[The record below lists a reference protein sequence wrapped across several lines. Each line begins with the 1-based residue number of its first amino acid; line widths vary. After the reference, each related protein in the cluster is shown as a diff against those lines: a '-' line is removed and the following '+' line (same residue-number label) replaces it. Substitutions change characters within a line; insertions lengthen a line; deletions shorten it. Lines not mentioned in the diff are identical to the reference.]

1 MRKAMIGI
9 MLALLS
15 VAPCRGAPP
24 APAASPWTY
33 QVEGVG
39 AIVSEDQ
46 AAARQTAVRAA
57 LREALEEAV
66 LNMLDTDAVVA
77 NIRLLNERLYT
88 EPWPYIS
95 SYRVVWEYPDAPGKV
110 YRVSLEAEVAI
121 SRVRQTLAAL
131 GAPVAAAGDSGRMP
145 ERDARRLAILI
156 TERHL
161 GQATS
166 TWWAER
172 GVVTRTLRS
181 QLAERGVRIGELE
194 PGLQW
199 DGTEDAALKAARQ
212 AEAAMLLVG
221 HAGVQ
226 QIYNAVSG
234 SAVHATLQ
242 LRVLDTPTGGVLAQE
257 RGEANV
263 GDDSQSGQAS
273 ALALEQAAR
282 TVVPRL
288 MPFLSVALQPAPA
301 DSATTTTP

>member
-1 MRKAMIGI
+1 MVRTVSGLILMVF
-9 MLALLS
+9 LS
-15 VAPCRGAPP
+15 ASTHAF
-24 APAASPWTY
+24 AASAWTY

-39 AIVSEDQ
+39 AIVSDDQ
-46 AAARQTAVRAA
+46 AGARQQAIRAA

-66 LNMLDTDAVVA
+66 LNVLDADAVVA
-77 NIRLLNERLYT
+77 NIQQLNQRLYAQ
-88 EPWPYIS
+88 PWSYVS
-95 SYRVVWEYPDAPGKV
+95 SYRVLWEYPDAPGKV
-110 YRVSLEAEVAI
+110 YRVGVMVEIALP
-121 SRVRQTLAAL
+121 RVQQALAAL
-131 GAPVAAAGDSGRMP
+131 GGPITAAGGLQDTQVD
-145 ERDARRLAILI
+145 DAARLAILV

-172 GVVTRTLRS
+172 GVVTRALRS

-199 DGTEDAALKAARQ
+199 DGTEGGALKAARE
-212 AEAAMLLVG
+212 AEIATLLVG

-234 SAVHATLQ
+234 SAVHAILQ
-242 LRVLDTPTGGVLAQE
+242 LRVLHAPTGGVLAQE

-263 GDDSQSGQAS
+263 EDTQTGQAS
-273 ALALEQAAR
+273 ALALEQAVL

-288 MPFLSVALQPAPA
+288 MPFLSAALQAREPDPV
-301 DSATTTTP
+301 TTP

>member
-1 MRKAMIGI
+1 MRKTTIGLI
-9 MLALLS
+9 LVLLS
-15 VAPCRGAPP
+15 AAPNGF
-24 APAASPWTY
+24 AASSWTY

-46 AAARQTAVRAA
+46 AAARRQAVRAA

-66 LNMLDTDAVVA
+66 LNVLDTDAVVA
-77 NIRLLNERLYT
+77 NIRLLSARLYA
-88 EPWPYIS
+88 EPWSYIS
-95 SYRVVWEYPDAPGKV
+95 SYRVLWEYPDAPGKV
-110 YRVSLEAEVAI
+110 YRVGLMAEIAM
-121 SRVRQTLAAL
+121 SRVQQVLAAL
-131 GAPVAAAGDSGRMP
+131 GSSVAAAGNLERMP
-145 ERDARRLAILI
+145 GGDAGRLAILI
-156 TERHL
+156 TERYL

-181 QLAERGVRIGELE
+181 QLAERGVRIGELD
-194 PGLQW
+194 PALQW
-199 DGTEDAALKAARQ
+199 DGSEDAALKAARE
-212 AEAAMLLVG
+212 AEVAMLLVG

-234 SAVHATLQ
+234 SAVHAILQ

-263 GDDSQSGQAS
+263 DGAHSGQTS
-273 ALALEQAAR
+273 VLALEQAVR

-288 MPFLSVALQPAPA
+288 MAFLSAAPQPALP
-301 DSATTTTP
+301 DSATTP

>member
-1 MRKAMIGI
+1 MRKTMIGLI
-9 MLALLS
+9 LLLLS
-15 VAPCRGAPP
+15 
-24 APAASPWTY
+24 ASPNGFAAPSWTY

-39 AIVSEDQ
+39 AIVSENQ
-46 AAARQTAVRAA
+46 AAARQQAVRAA
-57 LREALEEAV
+57 LRAALEEAV
-66 LNMLDTDAVVA
+66 LSVLDTDALVA
-77 NIRLLNERLYT
+77 NIHLLNERLYA

-95 SYRVVWEYPDAPGKV
+95 SYRVLWEYPDAPGKV
-110 YRVSLEAEVAI
+110 YRVRLEAEVAL
-121 SRVRQTLAAL
+121 SRVQQALATLGSSVVTVDPGRL
-131 GAPVAAAGDSGRMP
+131 PGGDAG
-145 ERDARRLAILI
+145 RLAILI

-181 QLAERGVRIGELE
+181 QLAELGVRIGELE

-199 DGTEDAALKAARQ
+199 DGTEDAALQAARK
-212 AEAAMLLVG
+212 AEIAMLLVG

-226 QIYNAVSG
+226 QTYNAVSG
-234 SAVHATLQ
+234 SAVHAILQ

-263 GDDSQSGQAS
+263 DDNHSGQAS
-273 ALALEQAAR
+273 ALALEEAAR

-288 MPFLSVALQPAPA
+288 MPFLSAALQPAST
-301 DSATTTTP
+301 DSVTTP

>member
-1 MRKAMIGI
+1 MRETMIG
-9 MLALLS
+9 LLLLLVS
-15 VAPCRGAPP
+15 AAPHGF
-24 APAASPWTY
+24 AASSWTY

-39 AIVSEDQ
+39 AIVSADQ
-46 AAARQTAVRAA
+46 AAARQKAVRAA
-57 LREALEEAV
+57 LREAVEEAV
-66 LNMLDTDAVVA
+66 LNVLDTDAVVA
-77 NIRLLNERLYT
+77 NIHLLNERLYA

-95 SYRVVWEYPDAPGKV
+95 SYRVLWEYPDAPGKV
-110 YRVSLEAEVAI
+110 YRVRLQAEVALP
-121 SRVRQTLAAL
+121 RVRQALAVL
-131 GAPVAAAGDSGRMP
+131 GLSVAAAGPGRP
-145 ERDARRLAILI
+145 ARGDAGRLAILI

-199 DGTEDAALKAARQ
+199 NGSEDAALQAARE
-212 AEAAMLLVG
+212 AEIAMLLVG

-226 QIYNAVSG
+226 RIYNAVSG
-234 SAVHATLQ
+234 PAVHATLQ

-263 GDDSQSGQAS
+263 GDVQSGQAS
-273 ALALEQAAR
+273 ALALEQAAH

-288 MPFLSVALQPAPA
+288 MPFLSAALQSNPPGL
-301 DSATTTTP
+301 ATTP

>member
-1 MRKAMIGI
+1 MRKTIIGLI
-9 MLALLS
+9 LLLS
-15 VAPCRGAPP
+15 YATPNGFA
-24 APAASPWTY
+24 APAWTY

-39 AIVSEDQ
+39 AIVSENQ
-46 AAARQTAVRAA
+46 AAARQQAVRAA
-57 LREALEEAV
+57 LRAALEEAILSV
-66 LNMLDTDAVVA
+66 LDTDAVVA
-77 NIRLLNERLYT
+77 NIHLLNERLYA

-95 SYRVVWEYPDAPGKV
+95 SYRVLWEYPDAPGKV
-110 YRVSLEAEVAI
+110 YRVRLEAEVALP
-121 SRVRQTLAAL
+121 RVQQALATLDSS
-131 GAPVAAAGDSGRMP
+131 VAAVGPARLPAGDAG
-145 ERDARRLAILI
+145 RLAILI

-181 QLAERGVRIGELE
+181 QLAERGVRIGELG

-199 DGTEDAALKAARQ
+199 DGTENAALQAARE
-212 AEAAMLLVG
+212 AEVAMLLVG

-242 LRVLDTPTGGVLAQE
+242 LRVLDIPTGGVLAQE

-263 GDDSQSGQAS
+263 DDTQTGQAG
-273 ALALEQAAR
+273 ALALEEAAR
-282 TVVPRL
+282 TIVPRL
-288 MPFLSVALQPAPA
+288 AAFLSAALQSTPP
-301 DSATTTTP
+301 DSAATP

>member
-1 MRKAMIGI
+1 MRKTMSGLI
-9 MLALLS
+9 LLLW
-15 VAPCRGAPP
+15 VATDGFAD
-24 APAASPWTY
+24 SPWTY
-33 QVEGVG
+33 RVEGVG
-39 AIVSEDQ
+39 AIVSGNQ
-46 AAARQTAVRAA
+46 AAARQQAVRAA

-66 LNMLDTDAVVA
+66 LNVLDTEAVVA
-77 NIRLLNERLYT
+77 NIRLLNERLYA
-88 EPWPYIS
+88 EPWSYVS
-95 SYRVVWEYPDAPGKV
+95 TYRVLWEYPDAPGKV
-110 YRVSLEAEVAI
+110 YRVSLEAEVALP
-121 SRVRQTLAAL
+121 RVQQALAAL
-131 GAPVAAAGDSGRMP
+131 GSPVAIPGHLQRLPGDDAG
-145 ERDARRLAILI
+145 RLAILI

-181 QLAERGVRIGELE
+181 QLTERGVRIGELE

-199 DGTEDAALKAARQ
+199 DGSEDAALKAARE
-212 AEAAMLLVG
+212 AEIAMLLVG

-263 GDDSQSGQAS
+263 TDTQSGQDS

-288 MPFLSVALQPAPA
+288 LAFLSAAPQPVPPA
-301 DSATTTTP
+301 SVTTP

>member
-1 MRKAMIGI
+1 MGRTVVGLILMVF
-9 MLALLS
+9 MLA
-15 VAPCRGAPP
+15 PTHGF
-24 APAASPWTY
+24 AASAWTY

-39 AIVSEDQ
+39 AIVSDDQ
-46 AAARQTAVRAA
+46 VGARRQAIRAA

-66 LNMLDTDAVVA
+66 LNVLDADAVVA
-77 NIRLLNERLYT
+77 NIQQLNQRLYT
-88 EPWPYIS
+88 QPWSYVS
-95 SYRVVWEYPDAPGKV
+95 SYRVLWEYPDAPGKV
-110 YRVSLEAEVAI
+110 YRVGMVVEISLP
-121 SRVRQTLAAL
+121 RVQQALAAL
-131 GAPVAAAGDSGRMP
+131 GGSVASADGLQETQGNDAA
-145 ERDARRLAILI
+145 RLAILV

-172 GVVTRTLRS
+172 GVVTRALRS

-199 DGTEDAALKAARQ
+199 DGTEGGALKAARE
-212 AEAAMLLVG
+212 AEIATLLVG

-234 SAVHATLQ
+234 SAVHAILQ
-242 LRVLDTPTGGVLAQE
+242 LRVLDAPTGGVLAQE

-263 GDDSQSGQAS
+263 EDTQTGQAS
-273 ALALEQAAR
+273 AHALEQAVL

-288 MPFLSVALQPAPA
+288 MPFLSAALQAREP
-301 DSATTTTP
+301 DSVTTP